1 MLLVIHEMGH
11 ALQLNDV
18 NLASPAPQ
26 VVSIMNQGTPSVAPL
41 VPVLPSGYDRATLRA
56 RW

>member
-1 MLLVIHEMGH
+1 MGH

-26 VVSIMNQGTPSVAPL
+26 VVSIMDNQGPPSFSSL
-41 VPVLPSGYDRATLRA
+41 IPVLPSGYDRASLRA